1 MDCRSPKTVWKT
13 LDLGLLEEYNAACAR
28 ADFLTYRKLI
38 RPKQIKAW
46 WQEDVAKH
54 LMIFWRDLCA
64 GRRPALVLQAPP
76 QHGKTEQVMDFISWV
91 AGKNPDL
98 KTIFG
103 SYSEE
108 LGIRVNLSLQRM
120 FDSKCYR
127 TVFGK
132 TRINDSN
139 TARETGEN
147 ARWLRNNSI
156 IEYVGQNGSFRNTTV
171 MGQINGMGLDLGVI
185 DDPIKGRAEASS
197 KAIRDKTWNWF
208 TDDFFGRFSN
218 NAGFLMIMTR
228 WHLDDPC
235 GRWLEHFPQTKVLRY
250 SAIAEQDEPHR
261 KAGIPLFPEFK
272 SLEFLEARRRVLT
285 TAGWESIY
293 QQKPIASGGDMFP
306 VERFNIIGSINRSQ
320 VKRSIR
326 YVDKA
331 GTVDGGSYTA
341 AALVHEM
348 KDGTTVVEDMI
359 RGQWSALVR
368 DQRIMQAAIADDAV
382 CQRYQIWFEQEP
394 GSGGKESAEDSARKF
409 KEFSVHLDKVTGS
422 KEIRAEPYAAQVQ
435 AGQVSLVGGEWNRA
449 FLEEHEQ
456 FPVGKFKDQVD
467 ATAGAYNKLLA
478 THGSFDRSLDWVG

>member
-1 MDCRSPKTVWKT
+1 LDTARRKNVSSERLNTCEITSDTVV
-13 LDLGLLEEYNAACAR
+13 E
-28 ADFLTYRKLI
+28 I
-38 RPKQIKAW
+38 
-46 WQEDVAKH
+46 VA
-54 LMIFWRDLCA
+54 A
-64 GRRPALVLQAPP
+64 GREHVFDIEVERTENFIANGLVS
-76 QHGKTEQVMDFISWV
+76 H
-91 AGKNPDL
+91 N
-98 KTIFG
+98 
-103 SYSEE
+103 
-108 LGIRVNLSLQRM
+108 
-120 FDSKCYR
+120 
-127 TVFGK
+127 
-132 TRINDSN
+132 
-139 TARETGEN
+139 
-147 ARWLRNNSI
+147 
-156 IEYVGQNGSFRNTTV
+156 
-171 MGQINGMGLDLGVI
+171 
-185 DDPIKGRAEASS
+185 
-197 KAIRDKTWNWF
+197 
-208 TDDFFGRFSN
+208 
-218 NAGFLMIMTR
+218 TR

-306 VERFNIIGSINRSQ
+306 VERFNIIASINRSQ

-331 GTVDGGSYTA
+331 GTADGGSYTA